1 MQIINTLQ
9 TVIYVTHHPEEIL
22 PLFNKD
28 VLMKKGGIH
37 SQGNLQDIFS
47 GANLSDFFGVKTY
60 VLWSKKHF
68 FINLDIIY
76 DHESKHEFNT
86 ERSDSK

>member
-47 GANLSDFFGVKTY
+47 GANLSDFFWCKNLGIVEQKTF
-60 VLWSKKHF
+60 LH
-68 FINLDIIY
+68 
-76 DHESKHEFNT
+76 
-86 ERSDSK
+86 